1 MGTTLHNLRA
11 PGGSRKRKKRVGRG
25 PGSGLGKTSGRG
37 HKGQK
42 ARSGRMNVA
51 GFEGGQMPLQRRLP
65 KFGFKNPFRVEYV
78 PVNLERLD
86 ELFEDGAT
94 VDPQVLYD
102 KGVISKKDALVKIL
116 ARGQIS
122 KKIAVTAHAFS
133 RKAKEAIENAGG
145 SVTVIGAP
153 AEAGAAQ
160 G

>member
-11 PGGSRKRKKRVGRG
+11 PEGSRKRKKRVGRG

>member
-1 MGTTLHNLRA
+1 
-11 PGGSRKRKKRVGRG
+11 
-25 PGSGLGKTSGRG
+25 
-37 HKGQK
+37 
-42 ARSGRMNVA
+42 MNVA

-86 ELFEDGAT
+86 ALFEDGAT